1 MRPLRRAVGPI
12 ISGLQ
17 VLPSVAWVPAAIIWF
32 GLSDATVYFV
42 ILMGAIPSIV
52 NGLIAGVDQ
61 VPPQLRRV
69 GTVLGATRW
78 QLATAVILPAALPGY
93 LAGLK
98 QGWAFSWRSLMAA
111 EIIAIGG
118 TIGFGLGSMLQQ
130 SRELADLAGV
140 LGTILVILV
149 IGILIELLFFGPLE
163 RRMLQRRGL
172 LVTGVRAM
180 TGATTHRQGRGS
192 SAPAPATRACSPCAG
207 LRALE
212 AADVIVADRLGARAV
227 LDGLAAEGVELR
239 AEVVDVGKL
248 PGHHAVPQDAINA
261 LLVAARPRRQAASC
275 GSRAATRT
283 SSAAA
288 ARSSRSASEAGV
300 EVEVVP
306 GHHERHLG
314 ARDRRHP
321 AHPPRPRHGLHR
333 RHRPRPDPRA
343 RRRPRPHRRP
353 AHGRRHARALRAHA
367 RPRRARRGLPRR
379 DRRGRLRRRA
389 SA

>member
-1 MRPLRRAVGPI
+1 MSPEAPTTGARVTASAHPEDLRSLEAGLDRLQTVAGKPKSRWRRVTASVLPPVIFVIVLIAIWQLYVVIASPRPDIVPGPLDVLSALGTAWESGRLQEAVVTSLERGIVGFLIAIVVGTPIGLLLAEVRVLRRAVGPI

-69 GTVLGATRW
+69 GQVLGASRW

-111 EIIAIGG
+111 EIIAVGG

-140 LGTILVILV
+140 LATILLILF

-172 LVTGVRAM
+172 LLSG
-180 TGATTHRQGRGS
+180 
-192 SAPAPATRACSPCAG
+192 
-207 LRALE
+207 
-212 AADVIVADRLGARAV
+212 GAR
-227 LDGLAAEGVELR
+227 
-239 AEVVDVGKL
+239 
-248 PGHHAVPQDAINA
+248 
-261 LLVAARPRRQAASC
+261 
-275 GSRAATRT
+275 
-283 SSAAA
+283 
-288 ARSSRSASEAGV
+288 
-300 EVEVVP
+300 
-306 GHHERHLG
+306 
-314 ARDRRHP
+314 
-321 AHPPRPRHGLHR
+321 
-333 RHRPRPDPRA
+333 
-343 RRRPRPHRRP
+343 
-353 AHGRRHARALRAHA
+353 
-367 RPRRARRGLPRR
+367 
-379 DRRGRLRRRA
+379 
-389 SA
+389 

>member
-1 MRPLRRAVGPI
+1 MPPETSTSTTRVAASAPSEDLRSLEAGLDRLQTAAGKPQSRWRRITSSVLPPVVFVVVLIAIWQLYVVIASPRPDIVPGPLDVLNALGTAWESGRLQEAVVTSLERGIVGFLIAIVVGTPIGLLLAEVRVLRRAIGPI

-69 GTVLGATRW
+69 GQVLGATRW

-111 EIIAIGG
+111 EIIAVGG

-140 LGTILVILV
+140 LATILLILF

-172 LVTGVRAM
+172 LLSG
-180 TGATTHRQGRGS
+180 
-192 SAPAPATRACSPCAG
+192 
-207 LRALE
+207 
-212 AADVIVADRLGARAV
+212 GAR
-227 LDGLAAEGVELR
+227 
-239 AEVVDVGKL
+239 
-248 PGHHAVPQDAINA
+248 
-261 LLVAARPRRQAASC
+261 
-275 GSRAATRT
+275 
-283 SSAAA
+283 
-288 ARSSRSASEAGV
+288 
-300 EVEVVP
+300 
-306 GHHERHLG
+306 
-314 ARDRRHP
+314 
-321 AHPPRPRHGLHR
+321 
-333 RHRPRPDPRA
+333 
-343 RRRPRPHRRP
+343 
-353 AHGRRHARALRAHA
+353 
-367 RPRRARRGLPRR
+367 
-379 DRRGRLRRRA
+379 
-389 SA
+389 

>member
-1 MRPLRRAVGPI
+1 MPHDTTVATASPRADAASTHSEDLRSLEAGLDRLQMTTDRPASRWRRISASVLPPVVFVLVLIAIWQLYVVIAQPRPDIIPGPLDVLGALGSAWESGRLQEAVVTSLERGIVGFLIAIVVGTPIGLLLAEVRPLRRAIGPI

-69 GTVLGATRW
+69 GTVLGATKV

-111 EIIAIGG
+111 EIIAVGG

-140 LGTILVILV
+140 LGTILVILF

-172 LVTGVRAM
+172 LLSG
-180 TGATTHRQGRGS
+180 
-192 SAPAPATRACSPCAG
+192 
-207 LRALE
+207 
-212 AADVIVADRLGARAV
+212 GAR
-227 LDGLAAEGVELR
+227 
-239 AEVVDVGKL
+239 
-248 PGHHAVPQDAINA
+248 
-261 LLVAARPRRQAASC
+261 
-275 GSRAATRT
+275 
-283 SSAAA
+283 
-288 ARSSRSASEAGV
+288 
-300 EVEVVP
+300 
-306 GHHERHLG
+306 
-314 ARDRRHP
+314 
-321 AHPPRPRHGLHR
+321 
-333 RHRPRPDPRA
+333 
-343 RRRPRPHRRP
+343 
-353 AHGRRHARALRAHA
+353 
-367 RPRRARRGLPRR
+367 
-379 DRRGRLRRRA
+379 
-389 SA
+389 